1 MRVAITAD
9 EIYPAIGGS
18 PTSTMELSEALAGLG
33 VQPVLI
39 THAYPG
45 QPAREEIGGVE
56 VRRLEG
62 LVLPRAN
69 RGVPGALFLRL
80 HQCLKEGD
88 FDIVHGQDIYSPTSL
103 ASVYSAGKCGVPSVI
118 TCRSV
123 HESTALWRLA
133 YQPLVYWLRRAD
145 RVIAVS
151 RASKRFCHA
160 LGVLPDRTVVV
171 LNGIPLS
178 RFNPGVDG
186 TPMSERLG
194 LGNGPIIATA
204 IRLVKRKGPYVLVD
218 AFGEV
223 LETRPGAKLVLA
235 GSGPEFGRLRDRVG
249 ELGMGN
255 SVCMTGPLSREAV
268 AQLMSMADVFVL
280 PSQIEAFG
288 RAAVEAAA
296 IGTPVVCPRAG
307 GMPEAVLEGFGGLM
321 FNPTDGHDL
330 ANAILRLLLDESLA
344 AHISGRGRRA
354 AQRLSLRKTAKRTL
368 GLYEEMRE
376 QHG

>member
-1 MRVAITAD
+1 
-9 EIYPAIGGS
+9 
-18 PTSTMELSEALAGLG
+18 MELSQALGRLG
-33 VQPVLI
+33 VELVLI
-39 THAYPG
+39 THASRG
-45 QPAREEIGGVE
+45 QPARDEIDGVE

-62 LVLPRAN
+62 LVLPRTN

-88 FDIVHGQDIYSPTSL
+88 FDVVHAQDIYSPTSL
-103 ASVYSAGKCGVPSVI
+103 ASVYSANKSGVPSVI

-160 LGVLPDRTVVV
+160 LGVLPDRTVVI
-171 LNGIPLS
+171 LNGIDLS
-178 RFNPGVDG
+178 EFNPSVDG
-186 TPMSERLG
+186 SPMSERLA

-204 IRLVKRKGPYVLVD
+204 IRLVKRKGPHVLIE

-223 LETRPGAKLVLA
+223 LQTYPEAKLVVA
-235 GSGPEFGRLRDRVG
+235 GSGPEEMRLRNRVR
-249 ELGMGN
+249 ELGMRGL
-255 SVCMTGPLSREAV
+255 VTMIGPLQREAV
-268 AQLMSMADVFVL
+268 AQLMAIADVFVL

-296 IGTPVVCPRAG
+296 VGTPVVCPRAG
-307 GMPEAVLEGFGGLM
+307 GMPEAVLDGFGGLM
-321 FNPTDGHDL
+321 FNPNDGHDL
-330 ANAILRLLLDESLA
+330 ARAILQLLLDERLA
-344 AHISGRGRRA
+344 AHISRRGRRTA
-354 AQRLSLRKTAKRTL
+354 ERLSLMRTAKRTL
-368 GLYEEMRE
+368 NLYEEIRE
-376 QHG
+376 EHG